1 MDASFVATLLRTSA
15 EGFAGLAA
23 SRFWED
29 DANDLGAA
37 GDGFGAWKAHLREQ
51 VLQLAAAVEDGSP
64 AMFAGHQAWL
74 REAGSARGVTSDAL
88 QSACHHLA
96 AVLEESLPPE
106 GWKLL
111 PPLFAAGDET
121 LASPAPAS
129 TSHLPTEGLAAKLAR
144 GYLACIDEGD
154 ERGACDLLSE
164 AVKQGDLTA
173 PQVMAEVLSPVL
185 REVGRLWHIGELS
198 IAEEHLTTVVT
209 RKALARLSALMPRTQ
224 FNEKTVVIGSV
235 AGDNHDI
242 GIQIVSA
249 YFEMDGWRTICLGAN
264 TPAEDILQVSLRFDA
279 DLIALGATL
288 ATQREAVG
296 ATCALLREHR
306 AETPILVG
314 GTAFSR
320 GDDSWERLGAQACA
334 TNPVHALEAGRRLV
348 GLESEG

>member
-121 LASPAPAS
+121 LASPAPVS

-154 ERGACDLLSE
+154 ERGACDLLS
-164 AVKQGDLTA
+164 AKRNRPARG
-173 PQVMAEVLSPVL
+173 
-185 REVGRLWHIGELS
+185 G
-198 IAEEHLTTVVT
+198 IALPSWQ
-209 RKALARLSALMPRTQ
+209 LPSALVPLPVR
-224 FNEKTVVIGSV
+224 
-235 AGDNHDI
+235 AL
-242 GIQIVSA
+242 
-249 YFEMDGWRTICLGAN
+249 RP
-264 TPAEDILQVSLRFDA
+264 PAPHR
-279 DLIALGATL
+279 
-288 ATQREAVG
+288 RP
-296 ATCALLREHR
+296 HR
-306 AETPILVG
+306 AATPDPG
-314 GTAFSR
+314 HR
-320 GDDSWERLGAQACA
+320 HNRQR
-334 TNPVHALEAGRRLV
+334 P
-348 GLESEG
+348 

>member
-23 SRFWED
+23 SRFWEE
-29 DANDLGAA
+29 DAGSLGAS

-64 AMFAGHQAWL
+64 ALFAGHQAWL

-88 QSACHHLA
+88 QSACRHLA
-96 AVLEESLPPE
+96 AVLQESLPEE
-106 GWKLL
+106 GWALL
-111 PPLFAAGDET
+111 PPHFEAGSET
-121 LASPAPAS
+121 LAAPAPPS
-129 TSHLPTEGLAAKLAR
+129 PSFLPKEGAPAELAR
-144 GYLACIDEGD
+144 GYLARIDEGD
-154 ERGACDLLSE
+154 ERGACDLLVD
-164 AVKQGDLTA
+164 AVREERLTA
-173 PQVMAEVLSPVL
+173 SQVMGEVLAPVL

-198 IAEEHLTTVVT
+198 IAEEHLTTVIT
-209 RKALARLSALMPRTQ
+209 RKALARLTSLTPRGAS
-224 FNEKTVVIGSV
+224 NGKTVVIGSV

-264 TPAEDILQVSLRFDA
+264 TPAEDILQVSARFDA

-296 ATCALLREHR
+296 STCALLREHR
-306 AETPILVG
+306 PSTPILVG
-314 GTAFSR
+314 GTAFALT
-320 GDDSWERLGAQACA
+320 DDGWSRLGAQA
-334 TNPVHALEAGRRLV
+334 HAADPAEALAQGRRLV
-348 GLESEG
+348 GL